1 MDQGGTEGIRD
12 VPGRGQVDLSCRPD
26 DAAEGGKADIAKP
39 MHGLGSGVFEIAL
52 PFRGDAFRVVYAVQ
66 LADEIWVVHA
76 FQKKST
82 QGIKTPQTRDRSDK
96 GPFEEIEGDVAMKS
110 EKLEVVR
117 GSGNVF
123 RDLGHENADAEQ
135 FKAILAA
142 EIIKALD
149 REHLTVR
156 AAHGRT
162 GIAAADF
169 SRIRNADL
177 GRFTVDRLM
186 SIINRLGS
194 RVEVKVRVR
203 RAEAVGRAAWREI
216 PLIKKLFL

>member
-1 MDQGGTEGIRD
+1 MR
-12 VPGRGQVDLSCRPD
+12 
-26 DAAEGGKADIAKP
+26 
-39 MHGLGSGVFEIAL
+39 
-52 PFRGDAFRVVYAVQ
+52 
-66 LADEIWVVHA
+66 
-76 FQKKST
+76 
-82 QGIKTPQTRDRSDK
+82 
-96 GPFEEIEGDVAMKS
+96 

-123 RDLGHENADAEQ
+123 RDLGRENADIEQ

-149 REHLTVR
+149 RENLSVR
-156 AAHGRT
+156 GAHART

-186 SIINRLGS
+186 AIINRLGS
-194 RVEVKVRVR
+194 RVEVKIKVR
-203 RAEAVGRAAWREI
+203 RARTVEHALSA
-216 PLIKKLFL
+216 

>member
-1 MDQGGTEGIRD
+1 
-12 VPGRGQVDLSCRPD
+12 
-26 DAAEGGKADIAKP
+26 
-39 MHGLGSGVFEIAL
+39 
-52 PFRGDAFRVVYAVQ
+52 
-66 LADEIWVVHA
+66 
-76 FQKKST
+76 
-82 QGIKTPQTRDRSDK
+82 
-96 GPFEEIEGDVAMKS
+96 MKS

-123 RDLGHENADAEQ
+123 RDLGHENADAQQ

-149 REHLTVR
+149 RDGLSVR
-156 AAHGRT
+156 GAHQRT
-162 GIAAADF
+162 GVAAADF

-194 RVEVKVRVR
+194 RIEVKI
-203 RAEAVGRAAWREI
+203 RARPTEAAAHVATA
-216 PLIKKLFL
+216 

>member
-1 MDQGGTEGIRD
+1 M
-12 VPGRGQVDLSCRPD
+12 
-26 DAAEGGKADIAKP
+26 
-39 MHGLGSGVFEIAL
+39 
-52 PFRGDAFRVVYAVQ
+52 
-66 LADEIWVVHA
+66 
-76 FQKKST
+76 
-82 QGIKTPQTRDRSDK
+82 K
-96 GPFEEIEGDVAMKS
+96 G
-110 EKLEVVR
+110 EKMGVVR

-177 GRFTVDRLM
+177 DRFTVDRLM

-194 RVEVKVRVR
+194 SIEVKIRVR
-203 RAEAVGRAAWREI
+203 PVEAQEVRA
-216 PLIKKLFL
+216 